1 MRAVVADT
9 APLNYLVLIVAAEIL
24 PRLYESVLI
33 PQAVRDE
40 LAHPN
45 APQQVR
51 EWIAQPP
58 SWLIVRSETLSA
70 DPALSYL
77 DPGESQAIALA
88 IRLSAALLLMDDREG
103 SIEARRRGL
112 KTLGTLGVL
121 DAAASRG
128 WIDLSEMFR
137 RLNSTTFRSPVHL
150 MARMLEEDALRK
162 K

>member
-9 APLNYLVLIVAAEIL
+9 APLNYLVLIAAVEIL

-33 PQAVRDE
+33 PQAVRNE

-51 EWIAQPP
+51 DWIAQPH
-58 SWLIVRSETLSA
+58 SWLIVRSEGLPT
-70 DPALSYL
+70 DPVLSYL
-77 DPGESQAIALA
+77 DPGESEAIALA
-88 IRLSAALLLMDDREG
+88 SILPVALLLMDDREG

-121 DAAASRG
+121 DEAASRG
-128 WIDLSEMFR
+128 WIDLPEMFR
-137 RLNSTTFRSPVHL
+137 RHNSTTFRSPSRL
-150 MARMLEEDALRK
+150 MALMLEENARRTR
-162 K
+162 